1 MRKRKAASK
10 PPARAREGVC
20 EVDLVD
26 PKKVERARASLPSDR
41 DLQRAADA
49 FRVLANPNRLRVLA
63 ALDGRE
69 LCVCDLREVLGISMS
84 GTSQVLRELRNLGA
98 VEFRVDGRL
107 AYYKLADT
115 HWLKLAEGVYDKL
128 AAVEAH

>member
-1 MRKRKAASK
+1 MKRKAASK

-26 PKKVERARASLPSDR
+26 PEKVERARASLPSNR

-49 FRVLANPNRLRVLA
+49 FRVLANPNRLRVLT

-98 VEFRVDGRL
+98 VEFRVDGKL

-128 AAVEAH
+128 AAVEAG